1 MRGDETS
8 FFYAVLVK
16 GGSSQY
22 ALAAIFIL
30 ESTNYLKE
38 FIDKINCMSGKYSRW
53 AIFQDLITMMAISM
67 ANACD
72 KRQAK
77 EREDEYM
84 SIIHRY
90 NKSEQETFPEMLGII
105 VSALEQNPDQDF
117 LGDIYMQLSLADKMK
132 AQYFTPYHL
141 SKAMAEMV
149 WTEDKDDLPF
159 INEPTCGS
167 GANLIAIANLMR
179 EKKFNYQ
186 QNAYF
191 VAQDIDPLV
200 AKMCYI
206 QLSLLGCPGVVI
218 IGNTLEGRAGEREY
232 WYTPF
237 HFVFGIGILA
247 RKRRQE
253 EAKKEIVI
261 DKAEVAESDTDGL
274 LRAVGI
280 I

>member
-1 MRGDETS
+1 M
-8 FFYAVLVK
+8 
-16 GGSSQY
+16 
-22 ALAAIFIL
+22 
-30 ESTNYLKE
+30 ESTNYSKE

-53 AIFQDLITMMAISM
+53 AIFQDLITMIAITM
-67 ANACD
+67 ANAYD

-77 EREDEYM
+77 EREEEYM

-90 NKSEQETFPEMLGII
+90 NKSDQETFPEMAGII
-105 VSALEQNPDQDF
+105 ISAFDHNPDQDF

-141 SKAMAEMV
+141 SKAMSKMV
-149 WTEDKDDLPF
+149 LTEDMVDLPL
-159 INEPTCGS
+159 INEPACGS
-167 GANLIAIANLMR
+167 GANLMKER
-179 EKKFNYQ
+179 EFNYQ

-253 EAKKEIVI
+253 EAKKAIVI
-261 DKAEVAESDTDGL
+261 DKEEEAESDTDGL